1 MSFPLRIVT
10 PRGLYFEGEVESL
23 SIKLSSGYRTF
34 LKGHIPLIG
43 ALEYAPMHYVRNGK
57 SEFFAV
63 HGGAI
68 NVEKDKITVITNAI
82 EAKGD
87 IDINR
92 ARAAKERAEERLK
105 STDPNIDM
113 KRAKVALLR
122 ALARIKTYNE

>member
-23 SIKLSSGYRTF
+23 TIKLSSGYRTF

-82 EAKGD
+82 EAKSD